1 MSKVKSILEVN
12 PFHVPK
18 SMFSYCFADLKAYSD
33 DAFQKEDSSISLTD
47 EDVVNAIYKK
57 FPL

>member
-1 MSKVKSILEVN
+1 MEVARTS
-12 PFHVPK
+12 PAVVAVPK

-33 DAFQKEDSSISLTD
+33 DAFQKEDSYISSTD
-47 EDVVNAIYKK
+47 EGVANANYEK